1 MIQIYP
7 FKALFPSKGNE
18 KSVSANTHIDDIDKQ
33 KEMVANNPHTYLRV
47 VKPYLIFNEEKDPS
61 KHFPFSKIELDKL
74 ILSKI
79 IEKDTQ
85 DAFYIYR
92 QYNKVNGDEFLGIIS
107 LVSVDDYY
115 QNKIK
120 IHENTITEKEEQ
132 LIEHIN
138 CSGVIGEPV
147 LMTHLQNDF
156 VNDILHHYEDS
167 SHLFFEFEDE
177 IKRKHSVYRIVN
189 EDEVNL
195 IKEKYTKL
203 DNLYIADGHHRSAAS
218 AGFFKKN
225 HLQNGKYLAYI
236 VPPEFLKIDSFHRAY
251 KCNKEFDVKGF
262 IDSLKSCFFVD
273 EVLTPFKPHKDKE
286 FGLFINNQWYRLG
299 YKGDVAELNA
309 VQTLDVSIL
318 ENDVFQSILD
328 INDSKTDKQLS
339 FINGQIGLDELEHRV
354 NEGLYDLVFTVFP
367 CTIQQVFDVADE
379 QLIMPPKSTYIE
391 PKLRTGLVVQQV
403 KEF

>member
-1 MIQIYP
+1 M
-7 FKALFPSKGNE
+7 
-18 KSVSANTHIDDIDKQ
+18 
-33 KEMVANNPHTYLRV
+33 
-47 VKPYLIFNEEKDPS
+47 
-61 KHFPFSKIELDKL
+61 
-74 ILSKI
+74 
-79 IEKDTQ
+79 
-85 DAFYIYR
+85 
-92 QYNKVNGDEFLGIIS
+92 
-107 LVSVDDYY
+107 
-115 QNKIK
+115 
-120 IHENTITEKEEQ
+120 
-132 LIEHIN
+132 
-138 CSGVIGEPV
+138 
-147 LMTHLQNDF
+147 
-156 VNDILHHYEDS
+156 
-167 SHLFFEFEDE
+167 
-177 IKRKHSVYRIVN
+177 
-189 EDEVNL
+189 
-195 IKEKYTKL
+195 
-203 DNLYIADGHHRSAAS
+203 
-218 AGFFKKN
+218 
-225 HLQNGKYLAYI
+225 YLAYI

-262 IDSLKSCFFVD
+262 IDSLKCCFFVD